1 MCHEDGRQYMNMKI
15 SPRYPFPK
23 SLPSGKGLAIA
34 PLKVYLLFVCFPYV
48 SRGGRSYMNMKICPR
63 YPFPK
68 SLLSGKGLAI
78 APLKVYLL
86 FVCFPYVSRGRK
98 HDTLCHY
105 FAKYSFFI

>member
-34 PLKVYLLFVCFPYV
+34 
-48 SRGGRSYMNMKICPR
+48 S
-63 YPFPK
+63 
-68 SLLSGKGLAI
+68 
-78 APLKVYLL
+78 LKVYLL

-98 HDTLCHY
+98 VVHEYENISTLPLP
-105 FAKYSFFI
+105 